1 MNKITKFTSFV
12 AVGFIG
18 LLLSGCKY
26 QLLYPAGYVA
36 STEKS
41 LILISLAVM
50 LCVVI
55 PIMIAI
61 VYFAIKYRSTN
72 TSAVYMPDWGH
83 SSKIEV
89 AMWGIPVVI
98 TIILGILTGIYT
110 FKLEPSR
117 ALPVKVATTQKPIMV
132 DAVALDWKWLFI
144 YPEYGVATVNELY
157 APVNRQV
164 FLQLSAQ
171 NAINAFWVPK
181 LGTVLYAMPQMNS
194 KLHLIANQKGIF
206 EGSSANFSGD
216 GFANMQFRWH
226 SVDNKEFNDWIA
238 KVQHSGNA
246 LGRAEY
252 LALAKAPDIED
263 IEAKRKDS
271 EVRYYAN
278 VDKDLYYRVVN
289 GCVAQG
295 KECNERLMWRDAAS
309 SLWGQLCS
317 VFNADYVAK

>member
-1 MNKITKFTSFV
+1 
-12 AVGFIG
+12 
-18 LLLSGCKY
+18 
-26 QLLYPAGYVA
+26 
-36 STEKS
+36 
-41 LILISLAVM
+41 
-50 LCVVI
+50 
-55 PIMIAI
+55 
-61 VYFAIKYRSTN
+61 STN

-181 LGTVLYAMPQMNS
+181 LGTVLYAMPQMNT
-194 KLHLIANQKGIF
+194 KLHLIANQKG
-206 EGSSANFSGD
+206 
-216 GFANMQFRWH
+216 
-226 SVDNKEFNDWIA
+226 
-238 KVQHSGNA
+238 
-246 LGRAEY
+246 
-252 LALAKAPDIED
+252 
-263 IEAKRKDS
+263 
-271 EVRYYAN
+271 
-278 VDKDLYYRVVN
+278 
-289 GCVAQG
+289 
-295 KECNERLMWRDAAS
+295 
-309 SLWGQLCS
+309 
-317 VFNADYVAK
+317 